1 MTKETLLQLATEQE
15 KIRAIHKLSNCIHKV
30 SASEAKDIAHFIHR
44 IIESETYNTDIARE
58 LMSWQIKANKDL
70 FMTV

>member
-1 MTKETLLQLATEQE
+1 MNNELLLQLAREQE

-30 SASEAKDIAHFIHR
+30 TSKEKDEIAHFIHR
-44 IIESETYNTDIARE
+44 IIESENYNTDIARE
-58 LMSWQIKANKDL
+58 LMQWQIRANKEL